1 METKFT
7 KGEWK
12 LHISPIWEKARKFHI
27 FPPEG
32 GYAICSRDFQYDM
45 DCKPYEN
52 HNEVIANAK
61 LISKSPEMFE
71 TITNFIHWI
80 EREKETVSGALLA
93 EMDSA
98 KRLIKKITE

>member
-7 KGEWK
+7 RGEWR
-12 LHISPIWEKARKFHI
+12 I
-27 FPPEG
+27 
-32 GYAICSRDFQYDM
+32 YDM
-45 DCKPYEN
+45 PLPSRKVIEIIGDG
-52 HNEVIANAK
+52 EVIASIKIKKGKYYSIKQVPEKYQANTK
-61 LISKSPEMFE
+61 LISKSPQMFE

-98 KRLIKKITE
+98 KILIKKITE